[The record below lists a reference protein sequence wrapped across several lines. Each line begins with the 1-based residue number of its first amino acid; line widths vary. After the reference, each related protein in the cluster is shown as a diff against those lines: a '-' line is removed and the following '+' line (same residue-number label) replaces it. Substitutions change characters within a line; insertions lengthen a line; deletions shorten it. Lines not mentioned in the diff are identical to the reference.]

1 MAPVSYGI
9 AARVVVVSL
18 VALVL
23 IQGLVALAML
33 GWPGR
38 QPLQYSLPLP
48 NQIVSIIEVVEN
60 AQAADRARILA
71 ALNSPTMS
79 VELLPDFPRR
89 DASARS
95 LPALERVLRQY
106 TEVLAARQF
115 RIDTQRFLGMMPTL
129 RSNDSGA
136 VRSLGPLRMMV
147 RLNDGSV
154 LQFAPSRSATFII
167 AAARIAGVAA
177 LLGIVVVIAFV
188 AAIRQTARPVQ
199 QLAAAARRFGT
210 EFDASELPV
219 TGPREIRDLSTAF
232 NDMKHTIR
240 GLVDERTRILAAIA
254 HDMRTYLTRLRLRV
268 DFVSDPEQSE
278 RAARDLDEMA
288 QLLEDTLLYA
298 REATSDA
305 AVDSP
310 TDVATTVQEI
320 CAAKL
325 ATGANV
331 SCEIAADVGVVN
343 ISGIAFK
350 RVLNNLIDNAIRY
363 GERARVSVAAY
374 GSEIHL
380 SVDDDGPGIPVEEID
395 RVLRPFER
403 LEQSRHRA
411 TGGSGLGL
419 AIVSALVKKA
429 GGYVHLENRTGG
441 GLRCTVALPRAPADS
456 RTP

>member
-1 MAPVSYGI
+1 MAPVSYGM
-9 AARVVVVSL
+9 AARVVVTSL
-18 VALVL
+18 IALVL

-33 GWPGR
+33 SWPGR

-48 NQIVSIIEVVEN
+48 NQIVAIIEAVEH
-60 AQAADRARILA
+60 AQVDDRARILA

-89 DASARS
+89 DASARA
-95 LPALERVLRQY
+95 LPMLERVLRQY
-106 TEVLAARQF
+106 TEVLAEREF
-115 RIDTQRFLGMMPTL
+115 RIDTQRFLGMVIPL
-129 RSNDSGA
+129 RSDDSGV

-154 LQFAPSRSATFII
+154 LQFTPSRAATFAI

-188 AAIRQTARPVQ
+188 VAIRQTARPVQ

-210 EFDASELPV
+210 EFDASELPMA
-219 TGPREIRDLSTAF
+219 GPREIRDLSLAF
-232 NDMKHTIR
+232 NDMKRTIR
-240 GLVDERTRILAAIA
+240 GLVDDRTRILAAIA
-254 HDMRTYLTRLRLRV
+254 HDMRTNLTRLRLRV
-268 DFVSDPEQSE
+268 DFILDPEQNE

-305 AVDSP
+305 AVASP
-310 TDVATTVQEI
+310 TDVTTTLREI

-325 ATGANV
+325 ATGADV
-331 SCEIAADVGVVN
+331 SCEIGAAVGTVN
-343 ISGIAFK
+343 ISSIAFK
-350 RVLNNLIDNAIRY
+350 RVLDNLIDNAIRY
-363 GERARVSVAAY
+363 GERARVSVVGY
-374 GSEIHL
+374 GSETHVI
-380 SVDDDGPGIPVEEID
+380 VDDDGPGIPAEEID

-419 AIVSALVKKA
+419 AIVNALVQKT
-429 GGYVHLENRTGG
+429 GGYVHLENRSGG
-441 GLRCTVALPRAPADS
+441 GLRCTVALPRAIGPK
-456 RTP
+456 P